1 MATGTLTGQTIANT
15 YKALLKIT
23 GTTAGGETLHATTQ
37 KVIEDGDGNPF
48 PFSAAQDAIL
58 MTGTSRIEFND
69 AGEYISGDGT
79 DLTITSGRH
88 LILATAAGGS
98 VYYGGSAGTSNTVFG
113 KSAAASIDAGSNYN
127 VFIGEGVS
135 DAAMNDAINNV
146 GVGYN
151 SLGALTTG
159 DYNVAIGDNALLAN
173 QTGEVN
179 IAVGT
184 SALRA
189 NTASQNT
196 AVGGNAM
203 YANVGGENNVAVG
216 HNALDANI
224 SGDINVAVGKDALT
238 AFIGSAAVA
247 VGREALRN
255 ANHASTADGAV
266 AIGQGALATMTA
278 SANNTAVGY
287 QAGSITTGG
296 YNTYVGYQA
305 GKGAS
310 GAEANNTAVGNQALT
325 AITDGNTNVAI
336 GGEAGHDLTT
346 GDENVFIGINAGDKT
361 TNVDRAVIIGANA
374 GGADMHQ
381 DADGTIAIGY
391 KAGAVLTSGEHNT
404 AVGFEALLSGQSNNG
419 DTAIGKSAL
428 RTLNKDGN
436 SFCTAVGFQA
446 GYAITDGVNNTML
459 GMNALVSMVSGDN
472 NTAIGYKA
480 LENNTG
486 DVNFMNTAVGAEAGS
501 NLSSAI
507 ETVAVGYGAIG
518 SGVCTGAA
526 NTAVG
531 KYSLYSNTDGA
542 GNTAIGAN
550 AMAFNTGGSNTVA
563 IGSLACRQDGSSN
576 NVTAAEDCTF
586 VGRDSR
592 ASSATPTN
600 QTVIGYEADGVTDN
614 SVTLGN
620 ENVTKVYAAHD
631 SGAFVHCGGLAV
643 GIADPGDLISNI
655 VGNVAGEYVARF
667 HNDGSNVNRYGL
679 AISAGEDSESGTN
692 VFLAAQDGDGNN
704 TGFLQSVGGTFAL
717 ADTSDIRL
725 KKNVIDTTIKGI
737 ETVDKIKIRD
747 FDWKKNDN
755 TVIGGFIANEL
766 KEVYPQAVDG
776 EADAVWE
783 DGSIKAMTVS
793 RDILVPLLIK
803 AVQELSAK
811 VKALED
817 A

>member
-1 MATGTLTGQTIANT
+1 
-15 YKALLKIT
+15 
-23 GTTAGGETLHATTQ
+23 
-37 KVIEDGDGNPF
+37 
-48 PFSAAQDAIL
+48 
-58 MTGTSRIEFND
+58 
-69 AGEYISGDGT
+69 
-79 DLTITSGRH
+79 
-88 LILATAAGGS
+88 
-98 VYYGGSAGTSNTVFG
+98 
-113 KSAAASIDAGSNYN
+113 
-127 VFIGEGVS
+127 
-135 DAAMNDAINNV
+135 
-146 GVGYN
+146 
-151 SLGALTTG
+151 
-159 DYNVAIGDNALLAN
+159 
-173 QTGEVN
+173 
-179 IAVGT
+179 
-184 SALRA
+184 
-189 NTASQNT
+189 
-196 AVGGNAM
+196 
-203 YANVGGENNVAVG
+203 
-216 HNALDANI
+216 
-224 SGDINVAVGKDALT
+224 
-238 AFIGSAAVA
+238 
-247 VGREALRN
+247 

-391 KAGAVLTSGEHNT
+391 KAGAVLTSGEHN
-404 AVGFEALLSGQSNNG
+404 
-419 DTAIGKSAL
+419 
-428 RTLNKDGN
+428 
-436 SFCTAVGFQA
+436 TAVGFQA

-667 HNDGSNVNRYGL
+667 HNDGNNVNRYGL
-679 AISAGEDSESGTN
+679 AISTGEDSESGTN